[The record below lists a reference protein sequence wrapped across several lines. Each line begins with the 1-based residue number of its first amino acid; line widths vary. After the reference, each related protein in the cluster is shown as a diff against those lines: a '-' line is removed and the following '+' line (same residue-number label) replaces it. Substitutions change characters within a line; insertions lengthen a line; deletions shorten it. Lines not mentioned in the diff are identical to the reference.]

1 MGHGK
6 TRLMKIK
13 HESTSEGLVE
23 ALAEDLTP
31 FSPHLFNAKWQSAQ
45 YKSVTSK
52 CPCNTVVFC
61 EDFAENYTCRPHHRV
76 VTGTPSAPYTL
87 WLPPTTALL
96 KTALKSSRIQS
107 SSK

>member
-23 ALAEDLTP
+23 TLAEDLTP
-31 FSPHLFNAKWQSAQ
+31 FSAHLFNAKRQSAQ

-52 CPCNTVVFC
+52 CPGNTVAFC
-61 EDFAENYTCRPHHRV
+61 EDFAENYTCRPQD
-76 VTGTPSAPYTL
+76 APQGCHWNNTL

-107 SSK
+107 SL